1 MTKQTKHSPLGCKTC
16 ALANPAWTQYDSPKC
31 IYCAARLIQQIGKLR
46 TPTSDEI
53 AARRRA
59 VLADA
64 VAYGHPEMEI
74 RRLAKLATLAFA
86 PVKEK

>member
-1 MTKQTKHSPLGCKTC
+1 MCPSCKAARQTDGLW
-16 ALANPAWTQYDSPKC
+16 AQYNVPQC
-31 IYCAARLIQQIGKLR
+31 VFCVARLIQQIGKLR

-64 VAYGHPEMEI
+64 IAYGHQEIEI
-74 RRLAKLATLAFA
+74 RRLAK
-86 PVKEK
+86 VKELALEPVEVKAR